1 MNPIHEFQELEMT
14 EKKNIRGTEALLLAL
29 IEEGV
34 DTVFGYPGGA
44 IMPLYDELYDY
55 GDRIR
60 HILVRHEQGA
70 VHAAQGYARSSGRT
84 GVCMATAGPGATNFV
99 TGIADAMLD
108 STPLVCITAQVGK
121 ENLGT
126 GFFQEAD
133 MINITLPITKW
144 SYQITTAEEIPETV
158 AKAFHIASSG
168 RPGPVVISF
177 TKNAQVERLD
187 FRYDRNSFLSGFRE
201 AGRSC
206 RQDMYGMQKAPET
219 GSPVA
224 GQCSD
229 GMPDIPVSCSPG
241 ILRQGNAAGYGL
253 SGEAASIARMLNAA
267 ERPVII
273 AGHGVILS
281 GAENVLLE
289 LAEAGNIPVATTLL
303 GLSSFPTGH
312 PLWLGNVGMH
322 GHLAANRMVQ
332 KSDLV
337 MAVGMRFSD
346 RTTGAPSG
354 FAPEARI
361 VHIDIDASEIGKNVR
376 TDVALIADAKT
387 ALEAVMASGVRYS
400 GRQEWLSLAGE
411 YRHEE
416 DMTIRKRDMEGEEPV
431 AGSGRRDGY
440 IRMGQTVE
448 AVSRLAGEDA
458 VIVSDVGQNQL
469 FAARYSRFGK
479 SGKWVTSGGLGTM
492 GFGLPA
498 AIGAKIA
505 NPDRQVVAFLGDG
518 GFQMTIQELGTLMQ
532 TGAAVKIVLLDNTWL
547 GMVRQWQELFYD
559 RRYACTHLENPD
571 FVQLV
576 SSYGIHA
583 SRVTERAGLDSAVRE
598 LLEYEGPAFL
608 DVAVD
613 PGENVFPMV
622 PAGAGL
628 DDIMTGTGL

>member
-187 FRYDRNSFLSGFRE
+187 FRYDKDASFPAPGTGALSLE
-201 AGRSC
+201 KDA
-206 RQDMYGMQKAPET
+206 AL
-219 GSPVA
+219 VA
-224 GQCSD
+224 G
-229 GMPDIPVSCSPG
+229 
-241 ILRQGNAAGYGL
+241 
-253 SGEAASIARMLNAA
+253 MLNAA
-267 ERPVII
+267 LRPVII
-273 AGHGVILS
+273 AGQGVILS
-281 GAENVLLE
+281 GAEDALVS
-289 LAEAGNIPVATTLL
+289 LAERGEVPVATTLL
-303 GLSSFPTGH
+303 GLSSFPTDH
-312 PLWLGNVGMH
+312 HLYLGNLGMH

-361 VHIDIDASEIGKNVR
+361 VHIDIDASEIGKNIR
-376 TDVALIADAKT
+376 TDVAVVADAKA
-387 ALEAVMASGVRYS
+387 ALEAIAVSGVRHA
-400 GRQEWLSLAGE
+400 GRSEWLALAGK
-411 YRHEE
+411 YRQEE
-416 DMTIRKRDMEGEEPV
+416 DMTVRKRDMEGEDPV
-431 AGSGRRDGY
+431 SPGPGGDGM
-440 IRMGQTVE
+440 IRMGQVVDTVSE
-448 AVSRLAGEDA
+448 LCSPDA
-458 VIVSDVGQNQL
+458 VIVSDVGQNQM

-479 SGKWVTSGGLGTM
+479 SGRWVTSGGLGTM

-498 AIGAKIA
+498 AIGAQMA
-505 NPDRQVVAFLGDG
+505 NPGRQVIVFVGDG
-518 GFQMTIQELGTLMQ
+518 GFQMTIQELGTVMQ
-532 TGAAVKIVLLDNTWL
+532 TGAAVKIILLDNTYL
-547 GMVRQWQELFYD
+547 GMVRQWQELFYGG
-559 RRYACTHLENPD
+559 RYASTYLENPD

-583 SRVTERAGLDSAVRE
+583 SRVADRARLGDAVRE
-598 LLEYEGPAFL
+598 LLEYSGPAFL

-628 DDIMTGTGL
+628 DNIMTGK